1 MHAESHSTLREG
13 LLVGLLGGAAVA
25 AWWLLVDALGGTP
38 FATPNG
44 LGQVFIEGDRVATN
58 GSLDVSAIV
67 AYTVVH
73 FVMFAVLGL
82 ALIRVVHLASQH
94 LELRM
99 GVWIGIV
106 LVTAWLVFHT
116 YALSRYTGYVVPW
129 WATVGGGL
137 VGIGTMLAITWS
149 RHPLLRQSFRQVP
162 LADEVETP
170 PAPPAS
176 APPRS

>member
-1 MHAESHSTLREG
+1 MHAESHSTVREG
-13 LLVGLLGGAAVA
+13 LFVGLLGGAAVA
-25 AWWLLVDALGGTP
+25 AWWFVVDLLAGTP
-38 FATPNG
+38 LATPNG
-44 LGQVFIEGDRVATN
+44 LGQIFIEGDRPPGA
-58 GSLDVSAIV
+58 GPLDTSAIV

-82 ALIRVVHLASQH
+82 ALIRLVHLARAP

-99 GVWIGIV
+99 GLWIAIV

-116 YALSRYTGYVVPW
+116 YALSRFTGYTLPW
-129 WATVGGGL
+129 WATVGGAL
-137 VGIGTMLAITWS
+137 IGIGTMLAVTWS
-149 RHPLLRQSFRQVP
+149 RHPALRRSLRQVP

-176 APPRS
+176 PPRGP